1 MSQSCCPNNPKVVG
15 ASRQAVAA
23 RRHKPQRVLFAYI
36 SRRRFCYCSARI
48 CSIYG
53 DLPMR
58 LSPWRKTSIAILS
71 VAILNMGLAGAAQAA
86 IVDTS
91 ALVTTDREADLGTVR
106 AQLDR
111 AEVRAKFQDRSEER
125 RVGKECQST

>member
-1 MSQSCCPNNPKVVG
+1 
-15 ASRQAVAA
+15 
-23 RRHKPQRVLFAYI
+23 
-36 SRRRFCYCSARI
+36 
-48 CSIYG
+48 
-53 DLPMR
+53 MR

-91 ALVTTDREADLGTVR
+91 ALVTTSREADLGTVR

-111 AEVRAKFQDRSEER
+111 AEVRAKFEDMGVDATAVER
-125 RVGKECQST
+125 RIASLNDRELHQLAVDMQNAPAGGDAVWIIGAVFIVLIILELTGVIDIFKKT

>member
-1 MSQSCCPNNPKVVG
+1 
-15 ASRQAVAA
+15 
-23 RRHKPQRVLFAYI
+23 
-36 SRRRFCYCSARI
+36 
-48 CSIYG
+48 
-53 DLPMR
+53 MR

-111 AEVRAKFQDRSEER
+111 AEVRAKFQDMGVDATAVDQ
-125 RVGKECQST
+125 RVARLNDRELHQLAVDMQNAPAGGDVVWIIGVVFIVLLILELTGVIDIFKKT